1 MKATKIFYSQC
12 FNTGNYTNQVIGVEL
27 EVEQGEPAQYV
38 LNKAKAFVQ
47 QNDPAFAA
55 KQAAYNRAKDI
66 VNYPHN
72 SSYTEVEQSRK
83 LVADFEGKFDEDLP
97 F

>member
-27 EVEQGEPAQYV
+27 EVEEGYTAQDV
-38 LNKAKAFVQ
+38 LTKAKAFVQ

-55 KQAAYNRAKDI
+55 KQAAYKRAKDI
-66 VNYPHN
+66 VSYPHN
-72 SSYTEVEQSRK
+72 SSYTEVEESRK
-83 LVADFEGKFDEDLP
+83 LVADFEGKFNEDLP

>member
-27 EVEQGEPAQYV
+27 EVEEGDTAQYV
-38 LNKAKAFVQ
+38 LTKAKAFVQ
-47 QNDPAFAA
+47 QNDPAFTA
-55 KQAAYNRAKDI
+55 KQAAYQRAKDI

-72 SSYTEVEQSRK
+72 SSYTEVEESRK
-83 LVADFEGKFDEDLP
+83 LVADFEGMFNDDLP